1 MILGQIHIF
10 IPPKNGGNLGQRL
23 DRNGK
28 LLNLGQHV
36 ELRQEGP
43 GARKKDG
50 KNAGFYEYLQLW
62 TWLLVLTGDF
72 YSD

>member
-1 MILGQIHIF
+1 MFIGQIHIF
-10 IPPKNGGNLGQRL
+10 IRPKNGGNLGQRL

-43 GARKKDG
+43 GARKKAMG
-50 KNAGFYEYLQLW
+50 KML
-62 TWLLVLTGDF
+62 DF
-72 YSD
+72 IISSVMDMTISSNW